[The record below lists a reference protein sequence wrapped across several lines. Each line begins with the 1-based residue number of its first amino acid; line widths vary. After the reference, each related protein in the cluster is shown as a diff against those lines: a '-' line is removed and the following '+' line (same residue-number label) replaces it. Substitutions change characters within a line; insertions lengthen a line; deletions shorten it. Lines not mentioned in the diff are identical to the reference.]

1 MRDFYSVL
9 GVKRDAGAD
18 EIKAAWRSKAKS
30 VHPDQNRDDPH
41 ANNRFAEIGRAYEV
55 LKDPAK
61 RNRYDQQRVKV
72 EAMER
77 EQTIMQQRQ
86 SAREAAEKAK
96 QAKANAERILAELAQ
111 AEAVKAKADTAAAQA
126 AQAAKAAQA
135 HAQKA
140 QAQAQTA
147 QAQSAQAQAKA
158 QAQAQAQAQVNAK
171 AQAEQ
176 ADTAQSQNA
185 KPSQQTQ
192 SSGGAGQ
199 QDKKADAASAQSSK
213 AEGPED
219 LVSRIFGESP
229 ESAAAAESLK
239 RDAEAAELNEGSPLR
254 APSSPLLAPIELISS
269 LVRRIRGVPPP
280 PPEKAPDVFS
290 EAVVAISD
298 LLEQKSVPI
307 TLNDGREV
315 RVPLDGVTDGHVVR
329 LKAQG
334 LKFQGMQRGDVAVT
348 IKVMRTEKFLVDA
361 YDIRTVLPIT
371 LENAVLGC
379 DVEVEGPEGPDAM
392 VKVTVPAWS
401 NSDQVIRIDALGL
414 PDGAGGRGA
423 LLVELRV
430 MLWEK
435 PDEKVTDLMR
445 LMREGLYL

>member
-30 VHPDQNRDDPH
+30 VHPDQNRDDPL

-111 AEAVKAKADTAAAQA
+111 AEAAKAKADTAAAQA

-135 HAQKA
+135 QAQKT

-147 QAQSAQAQAKA
+147 QAQSAQT
-158 QAQAQAQAQVNAK
+158 NAK
-171 AQAEQ
+171 AEQ
-176 ADTAQSQNA
+176 TDASQGQSTH
-185 KPSQQTQ
+185 PSQQTQ
-192 SSGGAGQ
+192 STAGAGQ
-199 QDKKADAASAQSSK
+199 QDKKAGSASAQSGK
-213 AEGPED
+213 PEGPED

-229 ESAAAAESLK
+229 EAAAVAESLK
-239 RDAEAAELNEGSPLR
+239 RDAEAAELNEGTPLR

-280 PPEKAPDVFS
+280 PPEKHRMSFPKPLSRSATCSNRSPYRS
-290 EAVVAISD
+290 RSMTVV
-298 LLEQKSVPI
+298 KC
-307 TLNDGREV
+307 
-315 RVPLDGVTDGHVVR
+315 
-329 LKAQG
+329 
-334 LKFQGMQRGDVAVT
+334 
-348 IKVMRTEKFLVDA
+348 A
-361 YDIRTVLPIT
+361 YPSM
-371 LENAVLGC
+371 A
-379 DVEVEGPEGPDAM
+379 
-392 VKVTVPAWS
+392 
-401 NSDQVIRIDALGL
+401 
-414 PDGAGGRGA
+414 
-423 LLVELRV
+423 
-430 MLWEK
+430 
-435 PDEKVTDLMR
+435 
-445 LMREGLYL
+445 